1 MAITKIEEIHLY
13 CSESVENSVENIQ
26 AMSFMDHSGIPYTKL
41 TYNDPA
47 QHASVMESINGWIA
61 LPSLYEHSPITKFPF
76 LVYTEIHDDIPARS
90 SPLRFLE
97 GIEAIQTF
105 QNVWNTYNPS

>member
-13 CSESVENSVENIQ
+13 CSESVENSAENIQ

-41 TYNDPA
+41 AYNDPA

-61 LPSLYEHSPITKFPF
+61 LPSIYEHSPITKFPF
-76 LVYTEIHDDIPARS
+76 LVYTEIHDDIPARN

-105 QNVWNTYNPS
+105 QSVWNTYNPS